1 MYDSF
6 VIVDGEEVLL
16 NNVEFLNIE
25 EHISGRDLVT
35 FIYNGEIKQSFVI
48 QRMKW

>member
-16 NNVEFLNIE
+16 DHVEFINIE
-25 EHISGRDLVT
+25 EDMSGKDLVT
-35 FIYNGEIKQSFVI
+35 FIYNGEVKQSFVI

>member
-6 VIVDGEEVLL
+6 VIVDGEEILL

>member
-1 MYDSF
+1 MYDSY
-6 VIVDGEEVLL
+6 VMVDGEEVLL
-16 NNVEFLNIE
+16 DNVEFLNIE

>member
-6 VIVDGEEVLL
+6 VIVDGEEILL

-25 EHISGRDLVT
+25 EHISGKDLVT

>member
-6 VIVDGEEVLL
+6 VMVDGEEILL

-25 EHISGRDLVT
+25 EHISGKDFVT
-35 FIYNGEIKQSFVI
+35 FIYNGEVKQSFVI

>member
-16 NNVEFLNIE
+16 DHVEFLNVE
-25 EHISGRDLVT
+25 EHISGKDLVT
-35 FIYNGEIKQSFVI
+35 FIYNGEVKQSFVI

>member
-1 MYDSF
+1 MYDSY
-6 VIVDGEEVLL
+6 VMVDGEEVLL
-16 NNVEFLNIE
+16 DNVEFLNIE

-35 FIYNGEIKQSFVI
+35 FIYNGEVKQSFVI

>member
-1 MYDSF
+1 MYDAY

-16 NNVEFLNIE
+16 ENTEFLNIE
-25 EHISGRDLVT
+25 EHMSGKDLVT
-35 FIYNGEIKQSFVI
+35 FIYNGEVKQSFVI

>member
-6 VIVDGEEVLL
+6 VIVDGEEILL

-25 EHISGRDLVT
+25 EHISVVT